1 MSTSIHPSQPPS
13 IKTPESIELP
23 TSIETPESIELS
35 TLSRL
40 SSRADEPPL
49 ASTASTASP
58 PKPTTLRQVAICV
71 ASFMCIFTTCGGVF
85 SFGVYQELY
94 QRMSEEPNTPFTGAS
109 PAAIDI
115 IGTLSAAFM
124 TIGAPIANAWTKR
137 FSPRVAV
144 LIGAGLSFAAAML
157 ASYSQHLWQFILTQG
172 LLMGLGTCFS
182 YMPAATVA
190 PMWFG
195 RRRGLA
201 MGIILSGTGV
211 GGLVWAPVMHA
222 LNENLGFRNALRISG
237 AVTTTLVAVGAF
249 ILDWDPVSKA
259 RIDAEKA
266 RLASRPRHSLRSLW
280 DIPLVDMRIAK
291 TGKFGG
297 QLLATFLQSA
307 AYYTPVFF
315 FSAYARTLGYSSRQG
330 ANFIAINNACNA
342 LGKIFLGILADR
354 FGHINMLL
362 LTTAISAVASFVFW
376 MPSTLLGGHDLVT
389 GRGLFVTYSIMY
401 GTFASAYVSLFP
413 AALVEIFGP
422 HNFASVNGILY
433 MARGFGTLAGTP
445 SAGATVHS
453 GSHTAGPSAY
463 FGMATLIS
471 ALLLAASVGVVWVR
485 WENKRAPMWKA

>member
-13 IKTPESIELP
+13 IKMPS
-23 TSIETPESIELS
+23 ESIELS

-40 SSRADEPPL
+40 SSPAEEPPL
-49 ASTASTASP
+49 ASTASITP

-71 ASFMCIFTTCGGVF
+71 ASFMCIFTTCGSVF

-109 PAAIDI
+109 PVAIDI

-144 LIGAGLSFAAAML
+144 LIGAGLSFTASML
-157 ASYSQHLWQFILTQG
+157 ASYSQSLWQFILTQG
-172 LLMGLGTCFS
+172 FLMGLGTCFS

-201 MGIILSGTGV
+201 MGIILSGTGI
-211 GGLVWAPVMHA
+211 GGLVWAPAMHA

-237 AVTTTLVAVGAF
+237 AVTTTLVAIGAF
-249 ILDWDPVSKA
+249 ILDWDPSMG
-259 RIDAEKA
+259 
-266 RLASRPRHSLRSLW
+266 HH
-280 DIPLVDMRIAK
+280 
-291 TGKFGG
+291 
-297 QLLATFLQSA
+297 
-307 AYYTPVFF
+307 
-315 FSAYARTLGYSSRQG
+315 
-330 ANFIAINNACNA
+330 
-342 LGKIFLGILADR
+342 

-362 LTTAISAVASFVFW
+362 ITTAISALASFVFW
-376 MPSTLLGGHDLVT
+376 MPSTLLGGHDLAT

-453 GSHTAGPSAY
+453 SSHTAGPSAY

-485 WENKRAPMWKA
+485 WENKRAPMW

>member
-1 MSTSIHPSQPPS
+1 MLRLLHPHLQRSCTYPVAPAALTNVTRRQ
-13 IKTPESIELP
+13 IAIC
-23 TSIETPESIELS
+23 
-35 TLSRL
+35 
-40 SSRADEPPL
+40 L
-49 ASTASTASP
+49 ASF
-58 PKPTTLRQVAICV
+58 L
-71 ASFMCIFTTCGGVF
+71 CIFTTCGGVF

-94 QRMSEEPNTPFTGAS
+94 QTMSQQPNTPFTGAS

-124 TIGAPIANAWTKR
+124 TIGAPLATAWTKR

-144 LIGAGLSFAAAML
+144 LIGAALSFLSAIL

-237 AVTTTLVAVGAF
+237 GITTALVVAGALV
-249 ILDWDPVSKA
+249 LDWDPVSKQ
-259 RIDAEKA
+259 RIEAEKG
-266 RLASRPRHSLRSLW
+266 RLAAQPHSRLRALW
-280 DIPLVDMRIAK
+280 DVPLVDMRIARSA
-291 TGKFGG
+291 KFGG
-297 QLLATFLQSA
+297 QLFATFLQSA

-315 FSAYARTLGYSSRQG
+315 FSAYARTLGYNATQG

-342 LGKIFLGILADR
+342 IGKIGLGMLADK
-354 FGHINMLL
+354 FGRINMLL
-362 LTTAISAVASFVFW
+362 ITTVISAIASFVFW
-376 MPSTLLGGHDLVT
+376 MPSTILGGHDLEA

-422 HNFASVNGILY
+422 QNFASVNGILY
-433 MARGFGTLAGTP
+433 MARGLGTLAGTP

-453 GSHTAGPSAY
+453 SSHSVGPKAY
-463 FGMATLIS
+463 FGMATMIS
-471 ALLLAASVGVVWVR
+471 ALLMAASVGVVWVR
-485 WENKRAPMWKA
+485 WENKRSPMC

>member
-1 MSTSIHPSQPPS
+1 MPPYDPLTSS
-13 IKTPESIELP
+13 
-23 TSIETPESIELS
+23 
-35 TLSRL
+35 
-40 SSRADEPPL
+40 
-49 ASTASTASP
+49 
-58 PKPTTLRQVAICV
+58 RQVAICI
-71 ASFMCIFTTCGGVF
+71 ASFLCIFTTCGSVF

-94 QRMSEEPNTPFTGAS
+94 QTMSQQPNTPFTGAS

-124 TIGAPIANAWTKR
+124 TIGAPLATAWTKR
-137 FSPRVAV
+137 FSPRIAV
-144 LIGAGLSFAAAML
+144 LIGAGLSFLSAIL

-195 RRRGLA
+195 KRRGLA

-211 GGLVWAPVMHA
+211 GGLVWAPVMHI

-237 AVTTTLVAVGAF
+237 SITTALVVVGALV
-249 ILDWDPVSKA
+249 LDWDPVSKQ
-259 RIDAEKA
+259 RIEAENA
-266 RLASRPRHSLRSLW
+266 RLASRPHSRLRSLW
-280 DIPLVDMRIAK
+280 DIPLVDMRIARSA
-291 TGKFGG
+291 KFGG
-297 QLLATFLQSA
+297 QLFATFLQSA

-315 FSAYARTLGYSSRQG
+315 FSAYARTLGYNAREG

-342 LGKIFLGILADR
+342 IGKIGLGILADK
-354 FGHINMLL
+354 FGRINMLL
-362 LTTAISAVASFVFW
+362 ITTVISAIASFVFW
-376 MPSTLLGGHDLVT
+376 MPSTLLGAQHLET

-422 HNFASVNGILY
+422 QNFASVNGILY

-453 GSHTAGPSAY
+453 SSHNVRPNAY
-463 FGMATLIS
+463 FGMATMIS
-471 ALLLAASVGVVWVR
+471 ALLMAASIGVVWVR
-485 WENKRAPMWKA
+485 WENKRAPMC

>member
-1 MSTSIHPSQPPS
+1 MSVQTLRPPD
-13 IKTPESIELP
+13 
-23 TSIETPESIELS
+23 IETPTDSVELS
-35 TLSRL
+35 MLSQL
-40 SSRADEPPL
+40 SSRADEPSAPATPAAPL
-49 ASTASTASP
+49 
-58 PKPTTLRQVAICV
+58 KPTKLRQVAICT
-71 ASFMCIFTTCGGVF
+71 ASFLCIFTTCGGVF

-94 QRMSEEPNTPFTGAS
+94 QSMSQQPNTPFTGAS

-124 TIGAPIANAWTKR
+124 TIGAPLATAWTKR

-144 LIGAGLSFAAAML
+144 LIGAALSFAAALL
-157 ASYSQHLWQFILTQG
+157 ASHSTALWHFILTQG
-172 LLMGLGTCFS
+172 FLMGLGTCFS

-222 LNENLGFRNALRISG
+222 LNEHLGFRNALRISG
-237 AVTTTLVAVGAF
+237 GVTTALVAAGALV
-249 ILDWDPVSKA
+249 LDWDPVSKA
-259 RIDAEKA
+259 RIEVEKA
-266 RLASRPRHSLRSLW
+266 RLAARPRSRLRSLW
-280 DIPLVDMRIAK
+280 DVPLVDMRIAR

-315 FSAYARTLGYSSRQG
+315 FSAYARTLGYSPKQG
-330 ANFIAINNACNA
+330 ANFIAINNAFNA
-342 LGKIFLGILADR
+342 IGKIGLGMLADR
-354 FGHINMLL
+354 FGRINMLL
-362 LTTAISAVASFVFW
+362 ITTAISAVASFVFW
-376 MPSTLLGGHDLVT
+376 MPSTLLGARDLAA

-422 HNFASVNGILY
+422 QNFASVNGILY

-453 GSHTAGPSAY
+453 SSHDVAPSAY
-463 FGMATLIS
+463 FGMATMIS

-485 WENKRAPMWKA
+485 WENKRSPMC